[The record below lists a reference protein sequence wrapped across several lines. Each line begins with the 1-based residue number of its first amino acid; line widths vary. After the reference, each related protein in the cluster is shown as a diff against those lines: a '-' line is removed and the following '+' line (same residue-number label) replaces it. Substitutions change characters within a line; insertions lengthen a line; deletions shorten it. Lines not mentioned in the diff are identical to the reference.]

1 MIPFYDI
8 NDDLSGADKNA
19 VIYLLRK
26 NISFNNDFIMD
37 SSVVGDYGSYL
48 FDFKSDFHD
57 NGLIFEDDVSVPLR
71 VKLSNPLFL
80 TGSYHIVLD
89 LRCYDDIGSLED
101 DNQSNISHRQ
111 VKVTLVNDEWVDIDL
126 TDLGLINIIDYDF
139 KIIVDFK
146 DPLIVLKDFM
156 FSDFTC
162 DKSILA
168 LSEHVNILL
177 SATLVDI
184 NNNPLADKVISFYK
198 DLTLL
203 GTGVTDSSGVA
214 TLTYSFSETGDF
226 NLFAQHKIV
235 SSSNY
240 NVKVV
245 ENASTIILTSNYSTV
260 NVNDRITLTAELNNI
275 HDEIEDVSL
284 SFYEGETLIGTVTT
298 DSNGVAVLANYQVS
312 SHGIKSFCVKYSTFE
327 SNTVNVTANNAMN
340 ISCNVPSSS
349 ANRGD
354 NVYIYGRLAAN
365 NWQDILGGRTVKL
378 YNGSSVIAN
387 LTTDNDGWFG
397 TTVNYNCRGT
407 WSIRAEFEGETDYPA
422 CSSSTTNVTV
432 NGIAST
438 ISCSVN
444 VSEVDYGGIVIF
456 TGHCSVPNTTVYIT
470 LKAFGSQ
477 TWGVRTDANGNF
489 TDSIRAYLR
498 GVNEAY
504 ASYRGD
510 CTYYGCVSD
519 VSTINVI

>member
-57 NGLIFEDDVSVPLR
+57 NGLIFEDDISVPLR

-80 TGSYHIVLD
+80 TGSYHIVFD

-139 KIIVDFK
+139 KIIIDFK

-184 NNNPLADKVISFYK
+184 NNNPLADKVVSFYK

-214 TLTYSFSETGDF
+214 TLTYQFSETGDF

-260 NVNDRITLTAELNNI
+260 NVNDHITLTAELSNI

-298 DSNGVAVLANYQVS
+298 NSNGVAVLANYQVT
-312 SHGIKSFCVKYSTFE
+312 SHGVKSFSVKYSTFE
-327 SNTVNVTANNAMN
+327 SNTVNVTANNVMH
-340 ISCNVPSSS
+340 IGCNVPSSS
-349 ANRGD
+349 ANVGD
-354 NVYIYGRLAAN
+354 SAYIYSRLWAN
-365 NWQDILGGRTVKL
+365 SNEGLGGRTVKL
-378 YNGSSVIAN
+378 YNGSSVIAT
-387 LTTDNDGWFG
+387 LTTDSNGWFG

-422 CSSSTTNVTV
+422 CSSGTTNVTV
-432 NGIAST
+432 NGISST
-438 ISCSVN
+438 ITCSVD
-444 VSEVDYGGIVIF
+444 VSEVNYGGRVTF
-456 TGHCSVPNTTVYIT
+456 TGHCSVPYAHIYVT
-470 LKAFGSQ
+470 LKAKGSQ
-477 TWGVRTDANGNF
+477 NWRVTADANGDF
-489 TDSIRAYLR
+489 SYTTAAYLR
-498 GVNEAY
+498 GENEAY
-504 ASYRGD
+504 ATHTGD
-510 CTYYGCVSD
+510 CTYYGSQ
-519 VSTINVI
+519 SNINKINVI